1 MDILHHHRHHHIF
14 PINNI
19 MSNHCTCQDI
29 YHPHHPGDKIRNAH
43 WWWSS
48 TFVGL
53 RWQEAPA
60 AARLLK
66 PHTGL
71 QTHYHPHHPHHPHHT
86 SWCTMYTHKQINILT
101 RKLIDLVK
109 RIKQVTKYHNASLDS
124 RGLIFRGYCH
134 PAYHWMFKSDVTRG
148 CISGMRKL
156 PSSNGAS
163 LASGRGSVS
172 PSGGRQDF
180 LGSELHSGISQHFV
194 NPNTPGP
201 QNGEMVWPDIETY
214 IILNV

>member
-1 MDILHHHRHHHIF
+1 MPRYL
-14 PINNI
+14 P
-19 MSNHCTCQDI
+19 SSSS
-29 YHPHHPGDKIRNAH
+29 GIRNAH
-43 WWWSS
+43 WWWSA

-172 PSGGRQDF
+172 PSGGRQTGREAGF
-180 LGSELHSGISQHFV
+180 LGKWTTFRNFTTFCQSKYNRASKWWNNLA
-194 NPNTPGP
+194 
-201 QNGEMVWPDIETY
+201 WYRDIHY
-214 IILNV
+214 SKCIM